1 MIRCSNNFFSHGA
14 SVVLCAHIAAY
25 RVLGLNAHKIV
36 LHDGLILPS
45 TGKVGVC

>member
-14 SVVLCAHIAAY
+14 SVVLCANIAAY
-25 RVLGLNAHKIV
+25 RVLGLNTHKIV
-36 LHDGLILPS
+36 LHDGLTLLS